1 MLTLENQNLLVK
13 ILDPAVDAN
22 KLGSRY
28 CSGGY
33 VWQVMDA
40 EQGEVLSGPCFPD
53 PAPPPF
59 DGQGLPEVF
68 EIALGQDR
76 AKVGG
81 DVWVIGVGRV
91 RRESPVVPFHVR
103 DNPTVVERVTWKVE
117 ASETNATMRSHETF
131 EEFELE
137 LVRRVSI
144 DGRTLTSKTSL
155 RNRGSRE
162 IPLRWFAHPF
172 FPWPDAECFR
182 SSLELSLPENA
193 GFFTNAAGFVERRLE
208 HDWTKGC
215 YVVPKVA
222 LGGELAVEQRHQG
235 LGRVNVSCRFPLA
248 WLALWGN
255 DRTVSFEPFHQTV
268 LAPGNRS
275 VWAMEYRL

>member
-1 MLTLENQNLLVK
+1 MHTLENADLLVK
-13 ILDPAVDAN
+13 VLDPAVDEA

-40 EQGEVLSGPCFPD
+40 EHGEVLSGPCFPD
-53 PAPPPF
+53 PKPPTF

-76 AKVGG
+76 AKVGD

-91 RRESPVVPFHVR
+91 QRSSPTVPFHVR
-103 DNPTVVERVTWKVE
+103 DNPTVVERARWSVE
-117 ASETNATMRSHETF
+117 TLPARITMRSHETF
-131 EEFELE
+131 EEYELE
-137 LVRRVSI
+137 LERRVSL
-144 DGRTLTSKTSL
+144 DGRTLTSKTTL

-162 IPLRWFAHPF
+162 MPVRWFAHPF
-172 FPWPDAECFR
+172 FPWAGAECMR
-182 SSLELSLPENA
+182 STLEMSLPENP
-193 GFFTNAAGFVERRLE
+193 GFFMNARGFVERRAE
-208 HDWTKGC
+208 HDWSKSC

-222 LGGELAVEQRHQG
+222 LGGELSVEQKHEA
-235 LGRVNVSCRFPLA
+235 LGTVRVGCRFPLA

-255 DRTVSFEPFHQTV
+255 DRTVSVEPFHQTV
-268 LAPGNRS
+268 LAPGTRS
-275 VWAMEYRL
+275 VWAIEYGF